1 MSNAVPTRAPRPAA
15 PSEPGRRQ
23 VAVPGAATQKGNV
36 RRGLL
41 LLGVVLV
48 AAAGFAFW
56 FILQQLDAR
65 EEYLVTTRTI
75 ERWEISRPED
85 FAVVEAHLGGASG
98 LEPEFL
104 YLVVDRWATG
114 RIPQGTVVNPSMFQ
128 PPPLSSDEDSNKVL
142 IQVSLPAGEAPGGS
156 LEAGDK
162 IAMFGAEPTDD
173 ELDEPLVGLIGVL
186 ELDFVEGD
194 KLTYLVTSAEA
205 KAIQEVVDRYNGAA
219 ERRIWKLGFDLSIEE
234 LSRLYG
240 SSGAVPVAGDE
251 LDDPASDFEDGGTRN

>member
-1 MSNAVPTRAPRPAA
+1 MSNAPPTRAPRPPA
-15 PSEPGRRQ
+15 PTEPGRRQ
-23 VAVPGAATQKGNV
+23 VAVPGATTQKGNV

-41 LLGVVLV
+41 LLGVLLV

-56 FILQQLDAR
+56 FILQQIDER
-65 EEYLVTTRTI
+65 EKYLVTTRTI

-98 LEPEFL
+98 LEPVHL
-104 YLVVDRWATG
+104 DLVVDRWATG
-114 RIPQGTVVNPSMFQ
+114 RIPQGTIVNPSMFES
-128 PPPLSSDEDSNKVL
+128 PPLSSAEDSGKVL

-156 LEAGDK
+156 FEAGDK

-173 ELDEPLVGLIGVL
+173 ELAEPSVRLIGVL
-186 ELDFVEGD
+186 ELDFVEGGN
-194 KLTYLVTSAEA
+194 LTFVVTSAEA

-219 ERRIWKLGFDLSIEE
+219 QRRIWKLGFDLPTEE

-240 SSGAVPVAGDE
+240 SSSFVPVAGNE
-251 LDDPASDFEDGGTRN
+251 FDDPAIDFEDGG

>member
-1 MSNAVPTRAPRPAA
+1 M
-15 PSEPGRRQ
+15 
-23 VAVPGAATQKGNV
+23 PGAPAQKSNV

-41 LLGVVLV
+41 LLGVLLV

-56 FILQQLDAR
+56 FILQQLDER
-65 EEYLVTTRTI
+65 EEYVVTTRTI
-75 ERWEISRPED
+75 ERWEISRPGD

-98 LEPEFL
+98 MEPEFL
-104 YLVVDRWATG
+104 DLVVNRWATG
-114 RIPQGTVVNPSMFQ
+114 RIPQGTVVNPLMFQ
-128 PPPLSSDEDSNKVL
+128 SPPLSSDEDSSKVL
-142 IQVSLPAGEAPGGS
+142 IQVSLPASEAPGGS

-173 ELDEPLVGLIGVL
+173 EFAEPSVGLIGVL

-194 KLTYLVTSAEA
+194 TLTYVVTSAEA

-219 ERRIWKLGFDLSIEE
+219 ERRIWKLGFDVPTEE

-240 SSGAVPVAGDE
+240 VSGSVPVLGKE
-251 LDDPASDFEDGGTRN
+251 PDDLATDFEDGG